1 MKGGLLQEH
10 FCLVEIVHEQDFQLL
25 MTMLL
30 SNFIASFTLV
40 SGEFVINANKMCI
53 FS

>member
-1 MKGGLLQEH
+1 MRNK
-10 FCLVEIVHEQDFQLL
+10 V
-25 MTMLL
+25 L
-30 SNFIASFTLV
+30 SNSFTVSLTLV